1 MTLRPW
7 MQSREMLHWDFIM
20 IKTLTFFSTVVIT
33 LLAGLH
39 VTVGMAAPPKPM
51 RVEVRQLPDAISAAT
66 KSLNAKF
73 IVATPAESAGTAPLP
88 LLIFLHGSGQRG
100 SDIEMMRDAPPI
112 QYFNSQTTQPF
123 VIIVPQVRSPKDG
136 VKHTWEADDL
146 ERLFS
151 HLEKTVTFYKS
162 RVYLTG
168 YSMGG
173 YGTWAWAA
181 AHPERFA
188 ALSPH
193 AGGLGHGGPKDV
205 TPDLDAWAK
214 RLAPL
219 PVRIVHGAKDVVV
232 PPELSERMAKALKS
246 HSATEVELIILPDKA
261 HNISD
266 GFANAELYAW
276 LLKHSR
282 SAEKRSKP

>member
-1 MTLRPW
+1 
-7 MQSREMLHWDFIM
+7 M
-20 IKTLTFFSTVVIT
+20 INFRAALVWVAVV
-33 LLAGLH
+33 LA
-39 VTVGMAAPPKPM
+39 TSAATAAPPKPM
-51 RVEVRQLPDAISAAT
+51 RVEIRELPEAISAAT

-100 SDIEMMRDAPPI
+100 SDVEALRDAPPI
-112 QYFNSQTTQPF
+112 KYFNSQTPKPF
-123 VIIVPQVRSPKDG
+123 IIVVPQVRSPKDG

-146 ERLFS
+146 ERLFA
-151 HLEKTVTFYKS
+151 HVEKTVTFDKT

-181 AHPERFA
+181 AHPEHFA
-188 ALSPH
+188 ALAPH
-193 AGGLGHGGPKDV
+193 AGGLGHGGPKYV
-205 TPDLDAWAK
+205 TPDLNQWAK

-219 PVRIVHGAKDVVV
+219 PVRIVHGAKDDVV

-246 HSATEVELIILPDKA
+246 RGATEVELIMLPDKS

-266 GFANAELYAW
+266 GFAKAELYAW

-282 SAEKRSKP
+282 AAKNESKP